1 MFLKGHMPISKD
13 KQYMKSRNTRRRRFV
28 SAQNRTSRAL
38 RVEQLESRSL
48 LAAVVTATLT
58 DNNTGGVSPGA
69 TIHYTEVISNT
80 AAIGAGNDALNLQI
94 SQALDP
100 NTTLVPG
107 SLNIS
112 PLAFD
117 DTFSAVGNTQL
128 VVGGSAPATPAVV
141 VAGSILANDVEF
153 QNDLGVL
160 DTFTL
165 TTTGTIATSGG
176 GSATIAANGTFT
188 YTPAAGFTGADT
200 FTYTIRDDGID
211 SIAGNGDDLTGTGT
225 VTINVA
231 NKVWYVDNSGA
242 NGDGRSNTPFNSLAA
257 VSGATGPDAAGDII
271 FVRTG
276 SGN

>member
-1 MFLKGHMPISKD
+1 MFPYGHRSSIHLKDSPHMN
-13 KQYMKSRNTRRRRFV
+13 SRKTRRRRHLPTRQRI
-28 SAQNRTSRAL
+28 ARAM

-48 LAAVVTATLT
+48 LAAVITATLT
-58 DNNTGGVSPGA
+58 DNNSGGVSPGA

-94 SQALDP
+94 AQALDP

-141 VAGSILANDVEF
+141 VTGSITANDVEF

-176 GSATIAANGTFT
+176 
-188 YTPAAGFTGADT
+188 
-200 FTYTIRDDGID
+200 
-211 SIAGNGDDLTGTGT
+211 
-225 VTINVA
+225 
-231 NKVWYVDNSGA
+231 
-242 NGDGRSNTPFNSLAA
+242 
-257 VSGATGPDAAGDII
+257 
-271 FVRTG
+271 
-276 SGN
+276 